1 MHLGNDR
8 NESPRYGVCHRCGWK
23 GPVTKIHV
31 TTRIVQ
37 PPLRGY
43 GRLCADCRAL
53 PLHEHLAFLPSD
65 NARRLAEFETKRHRH
80 VA

>member
-37 PPLRGY
+37 PSVRGY
-43 GRLCADCRAL
+43 GRLCADCRIL
-53 PLHEHLAFLPSD
+53 LLHEHVPFLPSHK
-65 NARRLAEFETKRHRH
+65 AGHLAELETKRYRH